1 MFSRSYTSSD
11 FIILNSSVCLVVGRQ
26 SNFNKVAHE
35 ICSHW
40 TVFSSNH
47 VTDFLWRILN
57 QPTGQYCWLRRLQT
71 ERFLFLL
78 QPTSLSTWELQSD
91 VMRATPFDDAFNGNA
106 KTSNTGQP
114 GAGTSK
120 SGGISADLFWS
131 METCLAWGAPWTLKM
146 RRKNY
151 FKWVRFGRREHYCAV
166 DARRRRTGSTLE
178 SKQE

>member
-11 FIILNSSVCLVVGRQ
+11 FIVLNSSVCLIVGRQ
-26 SNFNKVAHE
+26 SNFNKVAHG

-40 TVFSSNH
+40 TVFNSNH
-47 VTDFLWRILN
+47 VTDFLWRILC

-91 VMRATPFDDAFNGNA
+91 IMRATSSDDAFSGNA

-120 SGGISADLFWS
+120 SGSISADLFWS
-131 METCLAWGAPWTLKM
+131 METCFAWGAPWTLKM

-151 FKWVRFGRREHYCAV
+151 FK
-166 DARRRRTGSTLE
+166 
-178 SKQE
+178 